1 MSMIAN
7 YMRIS
12 SEQLQSILAEPST
25 IVNFLY
31 PADPAN
37 FPEECH
43 LDIDKSWSTMH
54 FLFTGSTFEGEG
66 VMANVVLG
74 GKQIGNDED
83 HDVGYGAAHYLTF
96 QEVKEVYT
104 AIDSL
109 SIEDLWSRLDLEAAA
124 KADIYAFDLEDL
136 ESEKDYVINYFERLK
151 DFYSLALKHNQ
162 AVIKYIN

>member
-1 MSMIAN
+1 MSMIGN
-7 YMRIS
+7 YVRIS
-12 SEQLQSILAEPST
+12 SQQLQSILAEPST
-25 IVNFLY
+25 VVDFLY

-43 LDIDKSWSTMH
+43 LDIHKSWSTMH
-54 FLFTGSTFEGEG
+54 FLLTGTAFEGEG

-96 QEVKEVYT
+96 EEVKEVYT
-104 AIDSL
+104 AINSL
-109 SIEDLWSRLDLEAAA
+109 SIEDLWSRLDLEAVA
-124 KADIYAFDLEDL
+124 KAGIYAFNIEDL
-136 ESEKDYVINYFERLK
+136 EGKKDYVISYFEQLK
-151 DFYSLALKHNQ
+151 DFYGLALQHNQ